1 MNFRNYKVT
10 LLIVLLIC
18 SVAIKAQTYKYEIF
32 SKDKKIGTIEG
43 TISKKANITKVDIV
57 ALGEIDFILTEHVKY
72 KLNSMYKDGELVF
85 SSATIFLNNK
95 AHFSSVV
102 KKEADYYII
111 DKNEHKESFTDP
123 INYSG
128 ALLYFIEPKTFT
140 RIFSEIDNVEKDI
153 IKESKDTYKIINPDT
168 EKASYFTYENGILKT
183 ANIHHTYIDVEIN
196 RIE

>member
-1 MNFRNYKVT
+1 MKNNMK
-10 LLIVLLIC
+10 LLITISLL
-18 SVAIKAQTYKYEIF
+18 VASLLTNAQTYKYEII

-43 TISKKANITKVDIV
+43 TIIKKNNITKVDIV

-72 KLNSMYKDGELVF
+72 QLNSMYKNDELQF

-95 AHFSSVV
+95 THFSSVV
-102 KKEADYYII
+102 KKEGDYYII

-123 INYSG
+123 IHYSG
-128 ALLYFIEPKTFT
+128 ALLYFVEPKTFK

-153 IKESKDTYKIINPDT
+153 IKESEGTYKIINPDT

-183 ANIHHTYIDVEIN
+183 ANIHHTYIDVKIN

>member
-1 MNFRNYKVT
+1 MK
-10 LLIVLLIC
+10 LLISIFLLVVIS
-18 SVAIKAQTYKYEIF
+18 SVNAQTYKYEII
-32 SKDKKIGTIEG
+32 SKKKIIGTIEG
-43 TISKKANITKVDIV
+43 TITKKDNITKVDIV
-57 ALGEIDFILTEHVKY
+57 ALGEIDFILKEHIKY
-72 KLNSMYKDGELVF
+72 KLNSMYKDGELIF

-95 AHFSSVV
+95 IHFSSVV
-102 KKEADYYII
+102 KKEGDYYII

-153 IKESKDTYKIINPDT
+153 SKESKDTYKIINPDT

-183 ANIHHTYIDVEIN
+183 ANIHHTYIDVKII